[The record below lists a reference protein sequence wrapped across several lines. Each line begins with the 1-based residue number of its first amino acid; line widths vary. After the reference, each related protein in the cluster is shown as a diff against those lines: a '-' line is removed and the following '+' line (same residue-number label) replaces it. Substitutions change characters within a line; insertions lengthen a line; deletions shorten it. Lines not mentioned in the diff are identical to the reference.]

1 MTRRHPSTALTAAIT
16 VGVGAALFLTAC
28 SGGDTPAPTRSAT
41 ATATTTPKPTRTP
54 SPTPTA
60 TTPAVPSTPASATA
74 APAPGDGGDSDGGD
88 ADGSGQGTGNGGG
101 VTNPVSV
108 DFGTV
113 TQQGIAAAG
122 GGKVVSLAG
131 SDDLWTVVVAGPDG
145 SLTQSVVSATLGR
158 VTSGPFPKDSDAA
171 TKTANAARAAGLR
184 VDANAAAAKATA
196 AVPGSS
202 LRGLQLG
209 GSGSAPVW
217 TATVAAGGATRTVTV
232 DGVTGAARA
241 S

>member
-1 MTRRHPSTALTAAIT
+1 MTRRHPSTALAAAIT

-41 ATATTTPKPTRTP
+41 ATTTSKPTRTP
-54 SPTPTA
+54 SPTPPATA
-60 TTPAVPSTPASATA
+60 TTPPDPSSPATS
-74 APAPGDGGDSDGGD
+74 APAPGNDDG
-88 ADGSGQGTGNGGG
+88 ADGSGQGNGNGGG
-101 VTNPVSV
+101 VTDPVSV

-113 TQQGIAAAG
+113 SQQGIAAAG

-131 SDDLWTVVVAGPDG
+131 SGDLWTVVVAGPDG

-171 TKTANAARAAGLR
+171 TKTVNAARAAGLR
-184 VDANAAAAKATA
+184 VDADAAAAKATA
-196 AVPGSS
+196 AVPGSTLAS
-202 LRGLQLG
+202 LQLG
-209 GSGSAPVW
+209 GSGSAPTW
-217 TATVAAGGATRTVTV
+217 TATVSAGGASRTVTV

>member
-1 MTRRHPSTALTAAIT
+1 MTRRHPSTALTAAIS

-41 ATATTTPKPTRTP
+41 ASATTTPKPTRTP
-54 SPTPTA
+54 SPSPTA
-60 TTPAVPSTPASATA
+60 TTAPAPSSPASATP
-74 APAPGDGGDSDGGD
+74 APAPGDDDGD
-88 ADGSGQGTGNGGG
+88 DGSGQGTGNGGG
-101 VTNPVSV
+101 VTDPVSV

-113 TQQGIAAAG
+113 SQQGIAAAG

-131 SDDLWTVVVAGPDG
+131 SGDLWTVVVAGPDG

-184 VDANAAAAKATA
+184 VAADAAAAKATA
-196 AVPGSS
+196 AVPGSTLAS
-202 LRGLQLG
+202 LQLG
-209 GSGSAPVW
+209 GSGSAPTW
-217 TATVAAGGATRTVTV
+217 TATVSAGGASRTVTV
-232 DGVTGAARA
+232 NGLTGATRA